1 MHHFSAVVKA
11 KASTFFQLL
20 HKNEKRN
27 TMSGGE
33 EQGKERLH
41 SAVLGAGESFYFFEF
56 I

>member
-33 EQGKERLH
+33 EQGEERLH